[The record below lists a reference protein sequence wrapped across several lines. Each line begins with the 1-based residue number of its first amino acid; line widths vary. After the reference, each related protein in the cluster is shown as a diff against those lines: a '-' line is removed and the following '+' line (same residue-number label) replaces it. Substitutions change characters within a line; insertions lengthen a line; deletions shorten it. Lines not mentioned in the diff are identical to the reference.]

1 MKVTYITTI
10 SSDFGPELRYKL
22 VESAGGVLFDLRLG
36 IVQKGEHGS
45 LSGRGPRGHSCC
57 SG

>member
-1 MKVTYITTI
+1 MTYITTI

-45 LSGRGPRGHSCC
+45 LSGRGPSGHSCC